1 MGYGSYGSWVKY
13 LVGHMG
19 HESLE
24 VTHRLPCMTGLSD
37 DLWGHKLAFLLRNA
51 CLRVCYNSAT
61 YDNILL
67 FTIGAEPGGWVESIP
82 PTFFPHKYI
91 NVTTHKFS
99 YSKNFSFTEF
109 KKRRQI
115 SNMYYVN
122 IILLI
127 CFSDSC
133 HISSRSVNGELIP
146 VYLVNFY
153 FLVHPS
159 YI

>member
-1 MGYGSYGSWVKY
+1 MACQTFRNP
-13 LVGHMG
+13 LN
-19 HESLE
+19 EDQ
-24 VTHRLPCMTGLSD
+24 LSVE
-37 DLWGHKLAFLLRNA
+37 KLLQLGPVQPRNVD
-51 CLRVCYNSAT
+51 RKG
-61 YDNILL
+61 
-67 FTIGAEPGGWVESIP
+67 IGAEPGGMGGID
-82 PTFFPHKYI
+82 PTHFFPHKYSYPPHFI

-133 HISSRSVNGELIP
+133 HRSSRSVNGELIP

>member
-1 MGYGSYGSWVKY
+1 MWRVYRRHANV
-13 LVGHMG
+13 
-19 HESLE
+19 
-24 VTHRLPCMTGLSD
+24 RRR
-37 DLWGHKLAFLLRNA
+37 HKTQDQTSTTCTFGDGR
-51 CLRVCYNSAT
+51 S
-61 YDNILL
+61 
-67 FTIGAEPGGWVESIP
+67 TIGAEPGGMGGID
-82 PTFFPHKYI
+82 PTHFFPHKYSYPPHFI

-133 HISSRSVNGELIP
+133 HRSSRSVNGELIP